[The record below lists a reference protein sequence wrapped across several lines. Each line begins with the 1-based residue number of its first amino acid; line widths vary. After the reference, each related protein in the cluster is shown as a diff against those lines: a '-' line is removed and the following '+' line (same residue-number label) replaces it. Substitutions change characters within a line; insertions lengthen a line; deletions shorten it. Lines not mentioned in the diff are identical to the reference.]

1 MSLIKV
7 TPKFAHGGEHLST
20 AVAAGHLLLELNMHP
35 TVVILQVAGTLK
47 GGSTN
52 LAEKV
57 PRLSVRLQMLV

>member
-7 TPKFAHGGEHLST
+7 TPKFARGGEHLST

-35 TVVILQVAGTLK
+35 TVVILQVARALE

-57 PRLSVRLQMLV
+57 PRLGVRL